1 MVLLNIPK
9 RAFYNRRIPKNKLYK
24 QIGID
29 PKLER
34 KFIDEIEHIIWK
46 YKLSQE
52 TINLEPTKEVEEIQ
66 VFEIKLK
73 ERDISIE
80 VLENIDRV
88 IPYPILYIIRYNDNI
103 KLTIA
108 YKERNKIDENKMVV
122 YSYYQSE
129 WMKEDDLKIDILK
142 GLNLKEVYDNII
154 RQLIPLG
161 SKIQDDIEELI
172 ELNERIESLKKG
184 IKRLEKRIIKEKQFN
199 RKVDLNIKLQKK
211 KRELEELLEN

>member
-80 VLENIDRV
+80 VLENIDRI

-122 YSYYQSE
+122 HSYYQSE
-129 WMKEDDLKIDILK
+129 WMKEDDLKIDILQ

-154 RQLIPLG
+154 RQLIPLE

-172 ELNERIESLKKG
+172 ELNERIESLKKE

>member
-1 MVLLNIPK
+1 MLLNIPK

-80 VLENIDRV
+80 VLENIDRI

-122 YSYYQSE
+122 HSYYQSE
-129 WMKEDDLKIDILK
+129 WMKEYDLKIDILQ

-154 RQLIPLG
+154 RQLIPLE

-172 ELNERIESLKKG
+172 ELNERIESLKKE

>member
-154 RQLIPLG
+154 RQLIPLE

-172 ELNERIESLKKG
+172 ELNERIESLKKE